1 MNGQAEEKLKK
12 KAEEIKKAREE
23 AKREAEEE
31 EAARSAAGS
40 GMPGMGGMPGGMPD
54 MGGMGGGMPGM
65 GGMGGMGGLMSSLLS
80 DPELAAGLQNPKVMA
95 AFQSLSANPAGLMS
109 NPGKLQEL
117 MTDPEVGPFMQKLM
131 SKMGGGMPGM
141 GGMGGGMPDFGGMGG
156 GDDDGDDDIPDLDDL
171 PDLE

>member
-54 MGGMGGGMPGM
+54 MGGMGGGMP
-65 GGMGGMGGLMSSLLS
+65 GMGGMGGLMSSLLS